1 MLNDKTALETALNHD
16 RWLAAAGL
24 SIVVLLCWSWIV
36 PMARD
41 MYGAMDGPASWM
53 MAPEWDWTQSLLLF
67 AMWEAMMV
75 GMMLP
80 SAAPTLL
87 LYAVVIRKSK
97 DSASTSFRLYAFA
110 CGYLAVWTL
119 FSAAITPLQRMLSD
133 LMLLSPMLELQSRPL
148 SGAMLIIAGAYQL
161 TRFKRSCLKHCRS
174 PAELIVERFR
184 PGTMGALRMGFEH
197 GLYCLGCCW
206 ALMLLLF
213 VGGVMNLWVIAA
225 ITLLIL
231 FEKLAPFGMHAGRF
245 SGVLLILAG
254 FWAILGPILIR
265 H

>member
-1 MLNDKTALETALNHD
+1 LSDETTLETVLKHD
-16 RWLAAAGL
+16 RWLTAGAL
-24 SIVVLLCWSWIV
+24 ASVALLCWSWIV
-36 PMARD
+36 PMARA
-41 MYGAMDGPASWM
+41 MYGTMLGPASWM
-53 MAPEWDWTQSLLLF
+53 MEPEWDWTCALLLF
-67 AMWEAMMV
+67 AMWEAMMI

-87 LYAVVIRKSK
+87 LYAAVVRKSQ
-97 DSASTSFRLYAFA
+97 DSAGTRLRVCAFA

-119 FSAAITPLQRMLSD
+119 FSAAVTPLQRMLSD
-133 LMLLSPMLELQSRPL
+133 LMLLSPMMELQSHLL
-148 SGAMLIIAGAYQL
+148 SGVILILAGLYEL

-174 PAELIVERFR
+174 PAELIVDQFR

-213 VGGVMNLWVIAA
+213 VGGVMNLWVIAT
-225 ITLLIL
+225 ISLFIL
-231 FEKLAPFGMHAGRF
+231 FEKLAPFGMRAGRF
-245 SGVLLILAG
+245 GGALLILAG
-254 FWAILGPILIR
+254 FWAILGPMIR

>member
-1 MLNDKTALETALNHD
+1 MSDETTLETVLKHD
-16 RWLAAAGL
+16 RWLTAGAL
-24 SIVVLLCWSWIV
+24 VIVVLLCWSWIV

-41 MYGAMDGPASWM
+41 MYGVMEGPASWM
-53 MAPEWDWTQSLLLF
+53 MAPEWDWTCALLLF
-67 AMWEAMMV
+67 AMWVVMMI

-87 LYAVVIRKSK
+87 LYAMVVRKSQ
-97 DSASTSFRLYAFA
+97 DSASTPLRVYAFA

-119 FSAAITPLQRMLSD
+119 FSAAATPLQRMLSD
-133 LMLLSPMLELQSRPL
+133 LMLLSPMMELQNRPL
-148 SGAMLIIAGAYQL
+148 SGALLLIAGGYQL
-161 TRFKRSCLKHCRS
+161 TGLKRSCLNHCRS

-184 PGTMGALRMGFEH
+184 PGTSGALHMGFEH

-225 ITLLIL
+225 ISLFIL
-231 FEKLAPFGMHAGRF
+231 FEKLAPAGMHAGRF

-254 FWAILGPILIR
+254 LWAILGPMLIR
-265 H
+265 

>member
-1 MLNDKTALETALNHD
+1 MTDETTLETALKHD
-16 RWLAAAGL
+16 RWLTAGAL
-24 SIVVLLCWSWIV
+24 AIVVLLCWSWIV

-53 MAPEWDWTQSLLLF
+53 MAPEWDWTCALLLF
-67 AMWEAMMV
+67 AMWEIMMI

-80 SAAPTLL
+80 SAAPALL
-87 LYAVVIRKSK
+87 LYAAVVRKSQ
-97 DSASTSFRLYAFA
+97 DRASTRLRVYAFA

-119 FSAAITPLQRMLSD
+119 FSAAVTPLQLMLRD
-133 LMLLSPMLELQSRPL
+133 LMLLSPMLELQNRPL
-148 SGAMLIIAGAYQL
+148 SGVVLILAGVYEL

-174 PAELIVERFR
+174 PAELIVEQFR

-225 ITLLIL
+225 ISLFIL
-231 FEKLAPFGMHAGRF
+231 FEKLAPFGMRAGQF
-245 SGVLLILAG
+245 GGALLILAG
-254 FWAILGPILIR
+254 FWAILGPMMIR